1 MQRPRELTDITACR
15 AIFALLV
22 FLYHVNLHVGF
33 AGALGWFAPV
43 VTHGYLGVDGFFM
56 LSGLILTRVERDM
69 VFSLSGVL
77 RFWGKRLARIYPV
90 HLAVILLLALLL
102 AAGLAFGLTPRDP
115 HRFGGLALVD
125 NVLLIQAWG
134 TLRHLAWNYPA
145 WSISAEWAGYLVFPF
160 ILAGLIEM
168 STMVIGTFIP
178 LCFMLLGFLSFLHGG
193 LNQTYLDSLPRFFVE
208 FIAGMSL
215 AFIVPLWADDM
226 PGRALA
232 AIGAVGAVLSVMF
245 LHDAL
250 TVFWLG
256 LMLTGFAFEADAE
269 RPAVI
274 GGLAPLHWLGVL
286 SYAIYMSFA
295 PAELLTS
302 QALRHLSLPPATH
315 GWLYA
320 AMMTILTM
328 MLALALHYLVELPAR
343 RALTAR
349 LDPARAKALADGSV
363 PL

>member
-1 MQRPRELTDITACR
+1 MQRPRELTDLTACR

-56 LSGLILTRVERDM
+56 LSGLILARVERDM
-69 VFSLSGVL
+69 LFSVSGVL

-102 AAGLAFGLTPRDP
+102 AVGLAFGLTPRDP
-115 HRFGGLALVD
+115 HRFGMLALLD

-134 TLRHLAWNYPA
+134 ALRHLAWNYPA

-208 FIAGMSL
+208 FIAGMSM

-269 RPAVI
+269 RPPVI
-274 GGLAPLHWLGVL
+274 GGLAPLHGLGVL

-302 QALRHLSLPPATH
+302 QALRHLGLAPATH

-320 AMMTILTM
+320 AMMSILTM
-328 MLALALHYLVELPAR
+328 ILALALHHLVELPAR
-343 RALTAR
+343 RVLTAR
-349 LDPARAKALADGSV
+349 LDPARAEALADGSV

>member
-1 MQRPRELTDITACR
+1 MQRPRELTDLTACR

-56 LSGLILTRVERDM
+56 LSGLILARVERDM
-69 VFSLSGVL
+69 LFSVSGVL

-90 HLAVILLLALLL
+90 HLAVILLLTLLL

-115 HRFGGLALVD
+115 HRFGMLALLD

-134 TLRHLAWNYPA
+134 ALRHLAWNYPA

-208 FIAGMSL
+208 FIAGMSM

-274 GGLAPLHWLGVL
+274 GGLAPLHGLGVL
-286 SYAIYMSFA
+286 SYTIYMSFA

-302 QALRHLSLPPATH
+302 QALRHLGLAPATH

-320 AMMTILTM
+320 AMMSILTM
-328 MLALALHYLVELPAR
+328 ILALALHHLVELPAR
-343 RALTAR
+343 RVLTAR
-349 LDPARAKALADGSV
+349 LDPARAEALADGSV